1 MTALSITDI
10 HASYGFAPVLRGIH
24 LKLKDNEILTLLGR
38 NGVGKTTLM
47 RLLIGLLKPSQGKV
61 EMNGQLIS
69 GLPPNRIARLGI
81 SYVPQGRGIF
91 PKLTVG
97 ENLILGT
104 RSTGEKRPTIPEEVF
119 TYFPILKDRRKQ
131 KAGSFSGGQQQM
143 LAIGRAL
150 CGKPKIMLLDEPSEG
165 IQPNIVQ
172 QIGDLIVEIAEK
184 SKISILIVEQ
194 NLDLALRVANRCLV
208 MDMGKIVYE
217 GKTEE
222 FKDEMLVKKYLAI

>member
-1 MTALSITDI
+1 MSVLRITDI
-10 HASYGFAPVLRGIH
+10 YASYGDTPVLKSVSMELGS
-24 LKLKDNEILTLLGR
+24 NEILTLLGR

-47 RLLIGLLKPSQGKV
+47 RLLIGLLQPSQGQV
-61 EMNGQLIS
+61 EMNGQVIS
-69 GLPPNRIARLGI
+69 GLPPHRIARLGI

-104 RSTGEKRPTIPEEVF
+104 RSTGEKKPVVPEEVF
-119 TYFPILKDRRKQ
+119 VYFPILKERTKQ
-131 KAGSFSGGQQQM
+131 MAGSLSGGEQQQ

-150 CGKPKIMLLDEPSEG
+150 CGKPKIVLLDEPSEG

-184 SKISILIVEQ
+184 TEISFLVVEQ
-194 NLDLALRVANRCLV
+194 NLDLAIRVAQRCMV
-208 MDMGKIVYE
+208 MDMGQIVFE
-217 GKTEE
+217 GQPEE
-222 FKDEMLVKKYLAI
+222 FENEMLVKKYLAI